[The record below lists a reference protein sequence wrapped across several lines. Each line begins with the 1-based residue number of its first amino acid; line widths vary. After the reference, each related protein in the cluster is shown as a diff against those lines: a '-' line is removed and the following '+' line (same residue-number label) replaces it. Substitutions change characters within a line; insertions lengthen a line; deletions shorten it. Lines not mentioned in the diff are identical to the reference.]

1 MIPKPI
7 FISTFFHLLF
17 ITLIITGL
25 PSLKKFDDI
34 QMNVV
39 DIEIITNINQS
50 EEKNKDIEIEEPVI
64 EDLKK
69 YSSTPNIKPANRS
82 DNTKN
87 LDVTDY
93 EEELPEVSLDKEDVK
108 KLDQQDE
115 SYVYPTEKPILSKIN
130 DKLLTNLGYD
140 ESKEE
145 TKKVTALLDKF
156 PDEREVGDNKKEIKE
171 EQIPKKNITLTGGEI
186 LNMKRQVEMCWNPP
200 RGVRGAGD
208 QIVKVQMILKP
219 DGSLVSVL
227 PITRVGG
234 EVKGIAIE
242 AALRAVSQCQP
253 YNLPIEKY
261 DIWKEVTFTFDPRNM
276 LGG

>member
-7 FISTFFHLLF
+7 FISTLFHLIF

-25 PSLKKFDDI
+25 PSFKKFDDI
-34 QMNVV
+34 KMNIV
-39 DIEIITNINQS
+39 DIEIISDINQID
-50 EEKNKDIEIEEPVI
+50 EENKDEETEEPI
-64 EDLKK
+64 AEDLKK
-69 YSSTPNIKPANRS
+69 YSATPNINPANRS
-82 DNTKN
+82 DDTMN

-93 EEELPEVSLDKEDVK
+93 EEEIPEIIKDSEDES
-108 KLDQQDE
+108 KLDQSDE

-130 DKLLTNLGYD
+130 DKLLTNLEYD

-145 TKKVTALLDKF
+145 TKKVTALLDKY
-156 PDEREVGDNKKEIKE
+156 PDEREVGDNNKEIKE
-171 EQIPKKNITLTGGEI
+171 TQIPKKNITLTGGEI

-227 PITRVGG
+227 PITRAGG
-234 EVKGIAIE
+234 EVKSVAIE

-261 DIWKEVTFTFDPRNM
+261 EVWKEVTFTFDPRNM